1 MSNYVEK
8 LATAAADG
16 KFDLSTVLN
25 DYIAGLKAM
34 GYDTDKMDE
43 METLQ
48 FGLAYNIPTKDNN
61 YNTFAKDAR
70 KGLTQIEET
79 NNALALGDYAENL
92 GLSYWW

>member
-1 MSNYVEK
+1 MGWQMLTALGIKYGTKLGGSPLAWAAGEAVVNSLFIQYFRHKETAGEIMSNYVEK

-43 METLQ
+43 METL
-48 FGLAYNIPTKDNN
+48 
-61 YNTFAKDAR
+61 
-70 KGLTQIEET
+70 
-79 NNALALGDYAENL
+79 
-92 GLSYWW
+92 